1 MAVKLRLMRM
11 GKKKQPTYRVVAA
24 DSRSPRNGR
33 FIEIIG
39 TYDPRQEPSI
49 VEIDTEKA
57 ADWIRRV
64 RSRPRRS
71 LASSR
76 SPKRSRPPRPLSSPR
91 PPPTLGTSPPH
102 ERRVGHDR
110 ADVDDEGDDEPTDVD
125 DDAGDADVDPNSV
138 PAATATSVLDL
149 LVTSLVD
156 DPDAVRIDPI
166 QQRDRVR
173 LEVRVGPDDMG
184 RVIGKRGRVANAIR
198 TVVRAAAVRDG
209 VDVDIEFED

>member
-1 MAVKLRLMRM
+1 V
-11 GKKKQPTYRVVAA
+11 
-24 DSRSPRNGR
+24 S
-33 FIEIIG
+33 
-39 TYDPRQEPSI
+39 
-49 VEIDTEKA
+49 
-57 ADWIRRV
+57 
-64 RSRPRRS
+64 
-71 LASSR
+71 
-76 SPKRSRPPRPLSSPR
+76 
-91 PPPTLGTSPPH
+91 
-102 ERRVGHDR
+102 
-110 ADVDDEGDDEPTDVD
+110 DVDEDTDASDDTGAD
-125 DDAGDADVDPNSV
+125 DDGNAV

>member
-24 DSRSPRNGR
+24 DARSPRNGR

-39 TYDPRQEPSI
+39 TYDPRQEPS
-49 VEIDTEKA
+49 VVKIDTEKA
-57 ADWIRRV
+57 VDWIRKGAQPTETVARLLKV
-64 RSRPRRS
+64 GRGAARARGSRRPTPTPPHERRRRRPTTRRPTTPTTTPT
-71 LASSR
+71 ATTVT
-76 SPKRSRPPRPLSSPR
+76 PSRPPRPSRCSTCSSPR
-91 PPPTLGTSPPH
+91 WSTTPTPSASTRS
-102 ERRVGHDR
+102 
-110 ADVDDEGDDEPTDVD
+110 T
-125 DDAGDADVDPNSV
+125 
-138 PAATATSVLDL
+138 
-149 LVTSLVD
+149 
-156 DPDAVRIDPI
+156 
-166 QQRDRVR
+166 QRDRVR

>member
-1 MAVKLRLMRM
+1 MS
-11 GKKKQPTYRVVAA
+11 
-24 DSRSPRNGR
+24 D
-33 FIEIIG
+33 
-39 TYDPRQEPSI
+39 
-49 VEIDTEKA
+49 VEATDTPEE
-57 ADWIRRV
+57 DGN
-64 RSRPRRS
+64 
-71 LASSR
+71 
-76 SPKRSRPPRPLSSPR
+76 
-91 PPPTLGTSPPH
+91 T
-102 ERRVGHDR
+102 
-110 ADVDDEGDDEPTDVD
+110 
-125 DDAGDADVDPNSV
+125 V

-156 DPDAVRIDPI
+156 DPEAVRIDPI